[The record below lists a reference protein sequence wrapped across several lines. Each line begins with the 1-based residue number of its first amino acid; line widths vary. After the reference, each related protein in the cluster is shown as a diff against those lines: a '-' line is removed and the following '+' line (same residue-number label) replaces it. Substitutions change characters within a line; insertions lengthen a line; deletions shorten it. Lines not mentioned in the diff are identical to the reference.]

1 MCIALWFSSIL
12 FLFLY
17 FHFKEASFILL
28 FQLIVGLICHL
39 FSSTFELYFEKKK
52 KTTLPKY
59 APLPTNAV
67 QVVMS
72 L

>member
-17 FHFKEASFILL
+17 FFFKEASFILL

-52 KTTLPKY
+52 NTLPKY